1 MQVKHEQ
8 AVKEGTNA
16 QELLKQV
23 KLLEEKKTTV
33 EKNEEAFLK
42 KEKVIFV
49 KVPNQV
55 QDHIE

>member
-1 MQVKHEQ
+1 MQAKHEQ

-23 KLLEEKKTTV
+23 KVLEEKKTTV
-33 EKNEEAFLK
+33 EKSEEAFLK
-42 KEKVIFV
+42 KEKVIFT
-49 KVPNQV
+49 KIPNQV